1 MSDALC
7 LHPIEPTAFSHDP
20 GGALLNM
27 GLAATELWE
36 RAKALPRGDPLR
48 VQHLQ
53 AAINMR
59 RTERNGWLAVRTS
72 EFPAGDLAGAAQAAL
87 ALAAY
92 YSDLDDVA
100 SAREWVLRAANE
112 APAGSDA
119 AWAAAVS
126 KCLNGW

>member
-1 MSDALC
+1 MSNATC
-7 LHPIEPTAFSHDP
+7 LYPIDPTAFEHDP
-20 GGALLNM
+20 GGALLKM
-27 GLAATELWE
+27 GQAATELWE

-53 AAINMR
+53 AAISMR

-92 YSDLDDVA
+92 YSDLDDNA
-100 SAREWVLRAANE
+100 SAREFVLRAVAE
-112 APAGSDA
+112 APAGTHA

-126 KCLNGW
+126 KGMNGW